1 MSLQELRTEHLK
13 DICIP
18 MLIAALLTTAKLWEQ
33 PKCSLTGG
41 WIKNMWCVCV
51 CIYIY
56 MMNYY
61 SATRKKEILPYAT
74 TWMNHEGT
82 MLSEISQKD
91 MMALNMWNQK
101 S

>member
-56 MMNYY
+56 DELLF
-61 SATRKKEILPYAT
+61 SHEKEGNPAIC
-74 TWMNHEGT
+74 N
-82 MLSEISQKD
+82 
-91 MMALNMWNQK
+91 NMDEP
-101 S
+101 